1 MNDATKKLQK
11 LVSHRKTKKV
21 VSESKDF
28 NPYRVI
34 RKSSTTDYDYQD
46 NN

>member
-1 MNDATKKLQK
+1 MNDMTKKLQK
-11 LVSHRKTKKV
+11 MVAHRKTKKV

-28 NPYRVI
+28 KPYR
-34 RKSSTTDYDYQD
+34 RQKTSSTTDYFY

>member
-1 MNDATKKLQK
+1 MNDMTKKLQK
-11 LVSHRKTKKV
+11 MVSHRKTKKI

-28 NPYRVI
+28 NPYR
-34 RKSSTTDYDYQD
+34 RSKSSSDSDYY